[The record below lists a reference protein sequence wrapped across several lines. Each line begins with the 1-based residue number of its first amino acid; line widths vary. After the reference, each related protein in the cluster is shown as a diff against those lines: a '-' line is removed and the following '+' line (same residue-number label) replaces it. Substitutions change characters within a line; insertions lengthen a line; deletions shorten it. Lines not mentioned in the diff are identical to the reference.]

1 MHIPTENQK
10 KEQLGAIYSAI
21 AEKLNITQTQFDEAK
36 TSYERVGTYLREKLG
51 DDSTHLADV
60 DVFPQG
66 SMGLGTVV
74 RPSDESDDFDVDL
87 VCRLND
93 GMDYTNEYIKNS
105 VGDAL
110 KEHEIYRKK
119 IQEKGEGKR
128 CWTIDYNQYHMDI
141 LPCVPYSLDMKDT
154 RIRLTH
160 KQPDGAYISKYSNPE
175 GYRQWFLSNAKK
187 RPDGMVLVCD
197 SREFGELVKLPFYSL
212 RLPLQKAI
220 QILKRHR
227 NIMFANAVNKDD
239 APISI
244 IITTLMTEA
253 YQGETNVFVLLE
265 SALQKLPGLIKGDEG
280 EYRVMNPV
288 MKDENFAEKW
298 NSQPEKHTAFMQWLD
313 RAWHDLVVKPK
324 TLKLPELMKW
334 LGECLGA
341 KPANSAHEEILE
353 SQKHERECGKLV
365 VNGCLGGLGLV
376 SAVEG
381 FAGTAV
387 RAHTFYG
394 K

>member
-1 MHIPTENQK
+1 MHMPTDNQK
-10 KEQLGAIYSAI
+10 IEQLGVIYSAI

-36 TSYERVGTYLREKLG
+36 TSYESVGSYLREKLG

-93 GMDYTNEYIKNS
+93 GVGYANEYIKNS

-128 CWTIDYNQYHMDI
+128 CWTIDYNRYHMDI
-141 LPCVPYSLDMKDT
+141 LPCVPYSLDVNDT

-160 KQPDGAYISKYSNPE
+160 KQPDGGYIPKYSNPE

-187 RPDGMVLVCD
+187 RPDGRVLVCD

-227 NIMFANAVNKDD
+227 NIMFANAANKDD

-244 IITTLMTEA
+244 IITTLMSEA
-253 YQGETNVFVLLE
+253 YQGESNVYTLIE
-265 SALQKLPGLIKGDEG
+265 NALQKLPGLIKEEEG
-280 EYRVMNPV
+280 SYQVMNPV
-288 MKDENFAEKW
+288 MRDENFAEKW
-298 NSQPEKHTAFMQWLD
+298 NVQPEKHIAFMQWLD
-313 RAWHDLVVKPK
+313 RAWLDLIVKPK
-324 TLKLPELMKW
+324 TLKLPALMKW

-341 KPANSAHEEILE
+341 KPTNSAYEEMLE
-353 SQKHERECGKLV
+353 RQRFERERGELV
-365 VNGCLGGLGLV
+365 VNGCRGGLGLA
-376 SAVEG
+376 SAVAG

-394 K
+394 E